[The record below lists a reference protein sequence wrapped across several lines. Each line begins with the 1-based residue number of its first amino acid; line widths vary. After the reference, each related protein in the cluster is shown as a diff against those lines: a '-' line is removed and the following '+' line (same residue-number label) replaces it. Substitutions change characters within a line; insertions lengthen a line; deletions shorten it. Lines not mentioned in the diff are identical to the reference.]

1 MALLKFFRVPKNQ
14 KYDYKPR
21 FWDPQKEELQ
31 KRLEQIELAKKGGVD
46 AAKSRIAGGFRKG
59 YASNYQSRRTHVFR
73 SNMILL
79 GVVAVLLLLSYL
91 FITKYLPQIAA
102 ALGTNGQI

>member
-1 MALLKFFRVPKNQ
+1 MALLKFFRVPKHQ

-21 FWDPQKEELQ
+21 FWDPKEEELQ

-46 AAKSRIAGGFRKG
+46 AVKSRISGGFRKG
-59 YASNYQSRRTHVFR
+59 YATNYKSRRSQVFR

-79 GVVAVLLLLSYL
+79 GIVAILLLMSYY
-91 FITKYLPQIAA
+91 FITKYLPEIAA
-102 ALGTNGQI
+102 ALGNTSS